1 MKLTSLFNSETGKW
15 EVVDLEEL
23 INSGGGSSV
32 IISDTEPLDAPVGAV
47 WIDTSDDTIDEQV
60 GNGDTEVY

>member
-1 MKLTSLFNSETGKW
+1 MKYFSVFNSDTGKW
-15 EVVDLEEL
+15 EVVSTDE
-23 INSGGGSSV
+23 IGGGSGV

-47 WIDTSDDTIDEQV
+47 WIDTSDDTVDEQV